1 MYNTTKTT
9 IWYGELRTAQGNAIV
24 IHDKQFPDAQA
35 GRIYLYNAVRDSI
48 IEYAEEIVSGNLHD
62 LDKAKIKAAEDTYGA
77 AWDSARSEFMERHQG
92 WVDANATKH
101 KPLITKEKAKS
112 KKRDE
117 VTATSSDNEP
127 GSESLDR
134 EFANGWSGGLEE

>member
-1 MYNTTKTT
+1 MYNTTKTPV
-9 IWYGELRTAQGNAIV
+9 WYGELRTARGNAIV
-24 IHDKQFPDAQA
+24 IHDKQFPEAKA
-35 GRIYLYNAVRDSI
+35 GRIYLYNAVRDTI

-62 LDKAKIKAAEDTYGA
+62 LDKAKIKAAEDAYGA
-77 AWDSARSEFMERHQG
+77 AWDSARSEFMEKHQG

-101 KPLITKEKAKS
+101 KPLITKAKAKS

-117 VTATSSDNEP
+117 VDAASSDNEP

-134 EFANGWSGGLEE
+134 EFANDWSGGLEE